1 MTLKE
6 ELKKV
11 TKENRAYFHYKFP
24 DTRFDKTIEQKTEKE
39 FLISVNRKTMN
50 GFLEWEKSPEY
61 ANLVAIYLQSKM
73 IDDIY
78 KMYSSVRE
86 KAITGDDKAITT
98 FLKLNKE
105 INNMVK
111 ASSSVANVAEEDDGL
126 EL

>member
-6 ELKKV
+6 ALKKV

-111 ASSSVANVAEEDDGL
+111 ASVSVANVAEEDDGL

>member
-6 ELKKV
+6 ALKKV

-111 ASSSVANVAEEDDGL
+111 ASVSVANEAEEDDGL

>member
-6 ELKKV
+6 ALKKV

-111 ASSSVANVAEEDDGL
+111 TSSSVANVAEEDDGL